1 MGGSS
6 NLSLRSNEF
15 ATAAHRTQ
23 EKNIL
28 LTGLLTSFST
38 FLLVLYQFII
48 NGRGQPRWLVVK
60 NLPAGA
66 GDMGSIPGMGRS
78 PGVGNG
84 N

>member
-1 MGGSS
+1 M
-6 NLSLRSNEF
+6 NLLQRLTEP
-15 ATAAHRTQ
+15 R
-23 EKNIL
+23 EKYFTYWI
-28 LTGLLTSFST
+28 TSFST

-48 NGRGQPRWLVVK
+48 NECGQPRWLVMK